1 MKNFFIRS
9 FKRKRHLKS
18 LQEKI
23 EEEKFIIWRDLGY
36 QTIEVEKIVGSV
48 GRYRDFDEEFRPLKG
63 SSLQKLK
70 ELEDAILRG
79 KILPPIEVYKIK
91 DEYYVIDGNHRVS
104 IARKLGQKE
113 IDAHVIEYL
122 PPEDSIE
129 NILYREKSDF
139 ELVTGL
145 RDINL
150 TEIGQYKKLL
160 NQILEHKY
168 YMSEKRRKEVS
179 VKEAARNWY
188 KNIYLPIVKVIEKER
203 ILEAFPGRT
212 LSDLY
217 VYISDH
223 KWLESQRKGYDI
235 GFHKAIDDFKHLI
248 PGTSLKDKIL
258 ELFKLPF

>member
-1 MKNFFIRS
+1 MKNFIRKI
-9 FKRKRHLKS
+9 FKEKRYLKS
-18 LQEKI
+18 FQEKI
-23 EEEKFIIWRDLGY
+23 QEEKVISWRDLGY
-36 QTIEVEKIVGSV
+36 QTIEVDKIVGSV
-48 GRYRDFDEEFRPLKG
+48 GRYRDFDEEFRPLKE
-63 SSLQKLK
+63 SSLQRLK

-79 KILPPIEVYKIK
+79 KILPPIEVYKVK

-122 PPEDSIE
+122 PPEDSME
-129 NILYREKSDF
+129 NILYRERSDF
-139 ELVTGL
+139 ELLTGL
-145 RDINL
+145 KDIVL

-168 YMSEKRRKEVS
+168 YMSEKRGREVNI
-179 VKEAARNWY
+179 KEAAKDWY
-188 KNIYLPIVKVIEKER
+188 KNIYLPIVKIIEKER
-203 ILEAFPGRT
+203 ILEAFPKRT

-223 KWLESQRKGYDI
+223 KWLESQKRGYDI
-235 GFHKAIDDFKHLI
+235 GFHKAIEDFKNLV